1 MKLHKLFFILIVF
14 FKTETLFSKNDQFN
28 VNNIQ
33 IEKNNKITNKAIS
46 DLAIKKGFYQLT
58 SNILLKKDSDKLSDL
73 NFETIKQLV
82 TYYQIT
88 NILDKENN
96 IELLNFN
103 ITFDKNKIHDLFYKK
118 GILYS
123 EVTNNELY
131 VLPVL
136 IRNNEVFIFNK
147 NYFYENWNKFHKDDL
162 IEFILP
168 LENIEIIRT
177 INNNKNNLVNLT
189 ITELFHD
196 FSTKNFAFII
206 IEDDKRNE
214 KIYVKTI
221 IEQKKI
227 SKSLELQIKNQDKLK
242 FYDEIITEIKKELT
256 NLVKS
261 TNLIDIRT
269 PSFLNIK
276 LVFNKKNNLVEFNS
290 KIKNIKS
297 IENIYVQ
304 EFNKNYMNIR
314 IKYLGKLDKLTSEL
328 KKENINLELIND
340 QWFIKNF

>member
-1 MKLHKLFFILIVF
+1 MFILIVF
-14 FKTETLFSKNDQFN
+14 FKTETLFSKNDWFN

-88 NILDKENN
+88 NILNKENN

-177 INNNKNNLVNLT
+177 INNNKNNLVNLN
-189 ITELFHD
+189 ITKLFQD
-196 FSTKNFAFII
+196 FSNKNLAFII
-206 IEDDKRNE
+206 IEDDKSNE

-242 FYDEIITEIKKELT
+242 FYDEIITETKKELT

>member
-1 MKLHKLFFILIVF
+1 MKLYKIIFILIVF
-14 FKTETLFSKNDQFN
+14 FKTETLFSKNDWFN

-33 IEKNNKITNKAIS
+33 LEKNNKTTNKAIS

-73 NFETIKQLV
+73 NFESIKQLV

-88 NILDKENN
+88 NVLDKKNN
-96 IELLNFN
+96 VELLNFN
-103 ITFDKNKIHDLFYKK
+103 IRFDKNKIHNLFYKK

-123 EVTNNELY
+123 EITNNELY

-136 IRNNEVFIFNK
+136 IKNNEVFIFNK
-147 NYFYENWNKFHKDDL
+147 NYFYENWNKIHKNDL

-177 INNNKNNLVNLT
+177 INDNKNDLVNLN
-189 ITELFHD
+189 ITELFQD
-196 FSTKNFAFII
+196 LSYENLALII
-206 IEDDKRNE
+206 IEDNISNG

-227 SKSLELQIKNQDKLK
+227 SKSFELKIKEQDNIK
-242 FYDEIITEIKKELT
+242 FYEKIITETKKELT

-276 LVFNKKNNLVEFNS
+276 LVFNKKNNLVELNS
-290 KIKNIKS
+290 RIKNIKP

-304 EFNKNYMNIR
+304 EFNKNYMNLR
-314 IKYLGKLDKLTSEL
+314 IKYLGKLDKLKSEL

-340 QWFIKNF
+340 QWFIKNL

>member
-1 MKLHKLFFILIVF
+1 MKFYKIIFILIVF
-14 FKTETLFSKNDQFN
+14 FKTETLFSKNEWFN

-33 IEKNNKITNKAIS
+33 LEKNNKTTNKAIS

-73 NFETIKQLV
+73 NFESIKQLV

-88 NILDKENN
+88 NVLDKKNN
-96 IELLNFN
+96 VELLNFN
-103 ITFDKNKIHDLFYKK
+103 IRFDKNKIHNLFYKK

-123 EVTNNELY
+123 EITNNELY

-136 IRNNEVFIFNK
+136 IKNNEVFIFNK
-147 NYFYENWNKFHKDDL
+147 NYFYENWNKIHKNDL

-177 INNNKNNLVNLT
+177 INDNKNDLVNLN
-189 ITELFHD
+189 IMELFQD
-196 FSTKNFAFII
+196 LSYKNLALII
-206 IEDDKRNE
+206 IEDNISNG

-227 SKSLELQIKNQDKLK
+227 SKSLEFKIKDQDKIK
-242 FYDEIITEIKKELT
+242 FYEKIITETKKELT

-290 KIKNIKS
+290 RIKNIKP

-304 EFNKNYMNIR
+304 EFNKNYMNLR
-314 IKYLGKLDKLTSEL
+314 IKYLGKLDKLKSEL

-340 QWFIKNF
+340 QWFIKNL

>member
-1 MKLHKLFFILIVF
+1 MKFYKIIFILIVF
-14 FKTETLFSKNDQFN
+14 FKTETLFSKNEWFN

-33 IEKNNKITNKAIS
+33 LEKNNKTTNKAIS

-58 SNILLKKDSDKLSDL
+58 SKILLKKDSEKLSDL
-73 NFETIKQLV
+73 NFEVIKQLV

-88 NILDKENN
+88 NIPNKKNN
-96 IELLNFN
+96 VELLNFN
-103 ITFDKNKIHDLFYKK
+103 ITFDKNKIHNLFYKK

-123 EVTNNELY
+123 EITNNELY
-131 VLPVL
+131 VLPVI
-136 IRNNEVFIFNK
+136 IRNDEVFIFNK
-147 NYFYENWNKFHKDDL
+147 NYFYKNWNKFHKDDL

-177 INNNKNNLVNLT
+177 INDNKNNLVNLN
-189 ITELFHD
+189 ITKLFQD
-196 FSTKNFAFII
+196 FSNKNLALII
-206 IEDDKRNE
+206 IEDNKNNE
-214 KIYVKTI
+214 KVYIKTI

-227 SKSLELQIKNQDKLK
+227 SKNLVLQIKSQDKLK
-242 FYDEIITEIKKELT
+242 FYEKIISETKKELT

-276 LVFNKKNNLVEFNS
+276 LVFNKKNNLVELNS
-290 KIKNIKS
+290 RIKNIES

-304 EFNKNYMNIR
+304 EFNKNYMDLR
-314 IKYLGKLDKLTSEL
+314 IKYLGKLSKLTSEL

-340 QWFIKNF
+340 QWFIKNL

>member
-1 MKLHKLFFILIVF
+1 MKFYKIIFILIVF
-14 FKTETLFSKNDQFN
+14 FKTETLFSKNEWFN

-33 IEKNNKITNKAIS
+33 LEKNNKTTNKAIS

-58 SNILLKKDSDKLSDL
+58 SKILLKKDSEKLSDL

-88 NILDKENN
+88 NIPNKKNN
-96 IELLNFN
+96 VELLNFN
-103 ITFDKNKIHDLFYKK
+103 ITFDKDKIHNLFYKK

-123 EVTNNELY
+123 EITNNELY
-131 VLPVL
+131 VLPVI
-136 IRNNEVFIFNK
+136 IRNDDVFIFNK
-147 NYFYENWNKFHKDDL
+147 NYFKKNWNKLHKDDL

-168 LENIEIIRT
+168 LENIEIIKT
-177 INNNKNNLVNLT
+177 INDNKNNLVNLN
-189 ITELFHD
+189 ITKLFQD
-196 FSTKNFAFII
+196 FSNKNLALII
-206 IEDDKRNE
+206 IEDNKNNE
-214 KIYVKTI
+214 KVYIKTI

-227 SKSLELQIKNQDKLK
+227 SKNLVLQIKNQDKLK
-242 FYDEIITEIKKELT
+242 FYDKIISETKKELT

-276 LVFNKKNNLVEFNS
+276 LVFNKKNNLVELNS
-290 KIKNIKS
+290 RIKNIES

-304 EFNKNYMNIR
+304 EFNKNYMDLR
-314 IKYLGKLDKLTSEL
+314 IKYLGKLSKLTSEL

-340 QWFIKNF
+340 QWFIKNL

>member
-1 MKLHKLFFILIVF
+1 MKLYKIIFILIFF
-14 FKTETLFSKNDQFN
+14 FKTETLFSKNDWFN

-33 IEKNNKITNKAIS
+33 LEKNNKTTNKAIS

-73 NFETIKQLV
+73 NFESIKQLV

-88 NILDKENN
+88 NVLDKKNN
-96 IELLNFN
+96 VELLNFN
-103 ITFDKNKIHDLFYKK
+103 IRFDKNKIHNLFYKK

-123 EVTNNELY
+123 EITNNELY

-136 IRNNEVFIFNK
+136 IKNNEVFIFNK
-147 NYFYENWNKFHKDDL
+147 NYFYENWNKIHKNDL

-177 INNNKNNLVNLT
+177 INDNKNDLVNLN
-189 ITELFHD
+189 IMELFQD
-196 FSTKNFAFII
+196 LSYKNLALII
-206 IEDDKRNE
+206 IEDNISNG

-227 SKSLELQIKNQDKLK
+227 SKSFELKIKEQDNIK
-242 FYDEIITEIKKELT
+242 FYEKIITETKKELT

-290 KIKNIKS
+290 RIKNIKP

-304 EFNKNYMNIR
+304 EFNKNYMNLR
-314 IKYLGKLDKLTSEL
+314 IKYLGKLDKLKSEL

-340 QWFIKNF
+340 QWFIKNL

>member
-1 MKLHKLFFILIVF
+1 MKFYKIIFILIVF
-14 FKTETLFSKNDQFN
+14 FKTETLFSKNEWFN

-33 IEKNNKITNKAIS
+33 LEKNNKTTNKAIS

-58 SNILLKKDSDKLSDL
+58 SKILLKKDSEKLSDL

-88 NILDKENN
+88 NIPNKKNN
-96 IELLNFN
+96 VELLNFN
-103 ITFDKNKIHDLFYKK
+103 ITFDKDKIHNLFYKK

-123 EVTNNELY
+123 EITNNELY
-131 VLPVL
+131 VLPVI
-136 IRNNEVFIFNK
+136 IRNDDVFIFNK
-147 NYFYENWNKFHKDDL
+147 NYFYKNWNKLHKDDL

-177 INNNKNNLVNLT
+177 INDNKNNLVNLN
-189 ITELFHD
+189 ITKLFQD
-196 FSTKNFAFII
+196 FSNKNLALII
-206 IEDDKRNE
+206 IEDNKNNE
-214 KIYVKTI
+214 KVYIKTI

-227 SKSLELQIKNQDKLK
+227 SKNLVLQIKNQDKLK
-242 FYDEIITEIKKELT
+242 FYDKIISETKKELT

-276 LVFNKKNNLVEFNS
+276 LVFNKKNNLVELNS
-290 KIKNIKS
+290 RIKNIES

-304 EFNKNYMNIR
+304 EFNKNYMDLR
-314 IKYLGKLDKLTSEL
+314 IKYLGKLSKLTSEL

-340 QWFIKNF
+340 QWFIKNL

>member
-1 MKLHKLFFILIVF
+1 LDK
-14 FKTETLFSKNDQFN
+14 
-28 VNNIQ
+28 
-33 IEKNNKITNKAIS
+33 KNN
-46 DLAIKKGFYQLT
+46 
-58 SNILLKKDSDKLSDL
+58 
-73 NFETIKQLV
+73 V
-82 TYYQIT
+82 
-88 NILDKENN
+88 
-96 IELLNFN
+96 ELLNFN
-103 ITFDKNKIHDLFYKK
+103 IRFDKNKIHNLFYKK

-123 EVTNNELY
+123 EITNNELY

-136 IRNNEVFIFNK
+136 IKNNEVFIFNK
-147 NYFYENWNKFHKDDL
+147 NYFYENWNKIHKNDL

-177 INNNKNNLVNLT
+177 INDNKNDLVNLN
-189 ITELFHD
+189 IMELFQD
-196 FSTKNFAFII
+196 LSYKNLALII
-206 IEDDKRNE
+206 IEDNISNG

-227 SKSLELQIKNQDKLK
+227 SKSLEFKIKDQDKIK
-242 FYDEIITEIKKELT
+242 FYEKIITETKKELT

-290 KIKNIKS
+290 RIKNIKP

-304 EFNKNYMNIR
+304 EFNKNYMNLR
-314 IKYLGKLDKLTSEL
+314 IKYLGKLDKLKSEL

-340 QWFIKNF
+340 QWFIKNL

>member
-1 MKLHKLFFILIVF
+1 MKFYKIIFILIVF
-14 FKTETLFSKNDQFN
+14 FKTETLFSKNEWFN

-33 IEKNNKITNKAIS
+33 LEKNNKTTNKAIS

-177 INNNKNNLVNLT
+177 INNNKNNLVNLN
-189 ITELFHD
+189 ITKLFQD
-196 FSTKNFAFII
+196 FSNKNLAFII
-206 IEDDKRNE
+206 IEDDKSNE

>member
-1 MKLHKLFFILIVF
+1 MKFYKIIFILIVF
-14 FKTETLFSKNDQFN
+14 FKTETLFSKNEWFN

-33 IEKNNKITNKAIS
+33 LEKNNKTTNKAIS

-58 SNILLKKDSDKLSDL
+58 SKILLKKDSEKLSDL

-88 NILDKENN
+88 NIPNKKNN
-96 IELLNFN
+96 VELLNFN
-103 ITFDKNKIHDLFYKK
+103 ITFDKDKIHNLFYKK

-123 EVTNNELY
+123 EITNNELY
-131 VLPVL
+131 VLPVI
-136 IRNNEVFIFNK
+136 IRNDEVFIFNK
-147 NYFYENWNKFHKDDL
+147 NYFYKNWNKLQKDDL

-177 INNNKNNLVNLT
+177 INDNKNNLVNLN
-189 ITELFHD
+189 ITKLFQD
-196 FSTKNFAFII
+196 FSNKNLALII
-206 IEDDKRNE
+206 IEDNKNNE
-214 KIYVKTI
+214 KVYIKTI

-227 SKSLELQIKNQDKLK
+227 SKNLVLQIKNQDKLK
-242 FYDEIITEIKKELT
+242 FYDKIISETKKELT

-276 LVFNKKNNLVEFNS
+276 LVFNKKNNLVELNS
-290 KIKNIKS
+290 RIKNIES

-304 EFNKNYMNIR
+304 EFNKNYMDLR
-314 IKYLGKLDKLTSEL
+314 IKYLGKLNKLTSEL

-340 QWFIKNF
+340 QWFIKNL